1 MDIVDLMRHGATG
14 ALSGATGDVLRRRN
28 LGAILRRVHLGGP
41 ASRSELA
48 EETGLNRSTVGDLV
62 GDLARRGLVHERR
75 ARPSGVPGRP
85 SPIVEIEPER
95 LVVLAI
101 EIFPDELGAALVGL
115 GGVILERSRRSR
127 VRRTRPPDEDIATL
141 AELCS
146 PLLSSAAADG
156 LHAVS
161 VAVAGVV
168 RQDGLIVVAPN
179 LDWRDTAIAAPLRA
193 ALEVDVPVL
202 VANDADLATL
212 AELTRGAGV
221 GSLDFVGL
229 WGEVG
234 VGAGIVVNGS
244 LIRGRAGFAG
254 EVGHMPV
261 RPGGR
266 PCHCGSRGC
275 WETEVGEDAVLRAV
289 GIEGDG
295 GPQVVDGIIAAAE
308 AGDPRTLD
316 GLQSIGRW
324 LGIGLVGLANTLDP
338 DRIAL
343 GGMFGR
349 FHPYVR
355 ESIASEL
362 ARRRWMAAG
371 HVEIVAARLRED
383 APFLGAAEAALESV
397 LEDPTTI
404 QVARPGGSAQAR
416 RTSRKE
422 VGATDLIA

>member
-1 MDIVDLMRHGATG
+1 M
-14 ALSGATGDVLRRRN
+14 
-28 LGAILRRVHLGGP
+28 
-41 ASRSELA
+41 
-48 EETGLNRSTVGDLV
+48 
-62 GDLARRGLVHERR
+62 
-75 ARPSGVPGRP
+75 
-85 SPIVEIEPER
+85 
-95 LVVLAI
+95 
-101 EIFPDELGAALVGL
+101 
-115 GGVILERSRRSR
+115 
-127 VRRTRPPDEDIATL
+127 
-141 AELCS
+141 
-146 PLLSSAAADG
+146 
-156 LHAVS
+156 HAVS
-161 VAVAGVV
+161 VAVAGVI
-168 RQDGLIVVAPN
+168 RQDGLVIVAPN

-193 ALEVDVPVL
+193 ALGVEVPVL

-221 GSLDFVGL
+221 GSRDFVGL

-244 LIRGRAGFAG
+244 LIRGRGGFAG
-254 EVGHMPV
+254 EVGHTPV

-275 WETEVGEDAVLRAV
+275 WETEIGEDAVLRAV

-295 GPQVVDGIIAAAE
+295 GPQVIDRIVAAAE
-308 AGDPRTLD
+308 AGDARTLE
-316 GLQSIGRW
+316 GLRHIGRW

-343 GGMFGR
+343 GGIFGR

-383 APFLGAAEAALESV
+383 APLLGAAEAALESV

-404 QVARPGGSAQAR
+404 PVTRPGEAVRAR
-416 RTSRKE
+416 RPSRKE
-422 VGATDLIA
+422 VAATDLIA

>member
-1 MDIVDLMRHGATG
+1 
-14 ALSGATGDVLRRRN
+14 
-28 LGAILRRVHLGGP
+28 
-41 ASRSELA
+41 
-48 EETGLNRSTVGDLV
+48 
-62 GDLARRGLVHERR
+62 
-75 ARPSGVPGRP
+75 VPGRP
-85 SPIVEIEPER
+85 SPIVEVEPGR
-95 LVVLAI
+95 AVVLTV

-115 GGVILERSRRSR
+115 GGVILQRSRRAR
-127 VRRTRPPDEDIATL
+127 TRRTRPPEEDIATL
-141 AELCS
+141 AELCR
-146 PLLSSAAADG
+146 PLLESDAANE
-156 LHAVS
+156 LYAVS

-168 RQDGLIVVAPN
+168 REDGLVVVAPN
-179 LDWRDTAIAAPLRA
+179 LYWRDTAIAAPLRA
-193 ALEVDVPVL
+193 ALEVDVPVF

-221 GSLDFVGL
+221 GSRDFVAI

-234 VGAGIVVNGS
+234 VGAGIVVGGS
-244 LIRGRAGFAG
+244 LIRGRGGFAG
-254 EVGHMPV
+254 EVGHIPV
-261 RPGGR
+261 RPDGR

-295 GPQVVDGIIAAAE
+295 GPAVLDRIVAAAE
-308 AGDPRTLD
+308 RGDPKTLD
-316 GLQSIGRW
+316 GLHSIGRW
-324 LGIGLVGLANTLDP
+324 LGTGLVGLANTLDP

-349 FHPYVR
+349 IHPYVR

-371 HVEIVAARLRED
+371 HVEIVEAGLRED

-404 QVARPGGSAQAR
+404 LAARSGGSARER
-416 RTSRKE
+416 RASRKE
-422 VGATDLIA
+422 VPATDLIA

>member
-1 MDIVDLMRHGATG
+1 V
-14 ALSGATGDVLRRRN
+14 SGPTGDLGRRRN
-28 LGAILRRVHLGGP
+28 LGVVLRRVHLGGP

-48 EETGLNRSTVGDLV
+48 EWTGLNRSTVGDLV
-62 GDLARRGLVHERR
+62 GDLVERGLVSERR
-75 ARPSGVPGRP
+75 ARPTGVPGRP
-85 SPIVEIEPER
+85 SPIVAIEPTR
-95 LVVLAI
+95 LVVLAV
-101 EIFPDELGAALVGL
+101 EVFPDVLGAALVGL
-115 GGVILERSRRSR
+115 GGVILDR
-127 VRRTRPPDEDIATL
+127 VRLPRARVPRPPEADISTL
-141 AELCS
+141 AELCR
-146 PLLSSAAADG
+146 PLLASSAAEG

-161 VAVAGVV
+161 VAIAGVV
-168 RQDGLIVVAPN
+168 RGDGLIVVAPN
-179 LDWRDTAIAAPLRA
+179 LEWRDTVFAAPLRK
-193 ALEVDVPVL
+193 ALDVAVPVF

-221 GSLDFVGL
+221 GSHDFVGL

-289 GIEGDG
+289 GVEDEG
-295 GPQVVDGIIAAAE
+295 GPEVVDRILAAAE

-316 GLQSIGRW
+316 GLDSIGRW

-349 FHPYVR
+349 FHPYVSA
-355 ESIASEL
+355 SIANEL
-362 ARRRWMAAG
+362 AQRRWMAAG

-383 APFLGAAEAALESV
+383 APLLGAAELALESV

-404 QVARPGGSAQAR
+404 PVARSGESVRDR
-416 RTSRKE
+416 RASREE
-422 VGATDLIA
+422 VPAADLIA

>member
-1 MDIVDLMRHGATG
+1 LTGIPNGATRDALRRG
-14 ALSGATGDVLRRRN
+14 NLAAVLRHVHLSGPVT
-28 LGAILRRVHLGGP
+28 
-41 ASRSELA
+41 RSELGDW
-48 EETGLNRSTVGDLV
+48 TGLNRSTIGDLV
-62 GDLARRGLVHERR
+62 GDLAERGLVRERR
-75 ARPSGVPGRP
+75 ASPTGTPGRP
-85 SPIVEIEPER
+85 SPIVEVEPGR

-101 EIFPDELGAALVGL
+101 EIYPDALGAALVGL
-115 GGVILERSRRSR
+115 GGVILERASWPRGRRA
-127 VRRTRPPDEDIATL
+127 RPPEEDIATL
-141 AELCS
+141 AESCG
-146 PLLSSAAADG
+146 PLLSSPAAAG

-161 VAVAGVV
+161 VAAAGVV
-168 RQDGLIVVAPN
+168 REDGLVVVAPN
-179 LDWRDTAIAAPLRA
+179 LDWRDTAIAAPLQA
-193 ALEVDVPVL
+193 ALGVTVPVV

-212 AELTRGAGV
+212 AEWTRGAGA
-221 GSLDFVGL
+221 GSRDFVGL

-234 VGAGIVVNGS
+234 VGAGIIVNGA

-254 EVGHMPV
+254 EVGHIPV

-295 GPQVVDGIIAAAE
+295 GPAVIDRIVAAAA

-316 GLQSIGRW
+316 GLHAIGRW

-338 DRIAL
+338 ERIAL
-343 GGMFGR
+343 GGMFAR

-362 ARRRWMAAG
+362 GRRRWMAAG

-383 APFLGAAEAALESV
+383 APLLGAAEAALESV

-404 QVARPGGSAQAR
+404 AADPGGSARVR
-416 RTSRKE
+416 RASRKE
-422 VGATDLIA
+422 VAATDLIA

>member
-1 MDIVDLMRHGATG
+1 M
-14 ALSGATGDVLRRRN
+14 SGATSDAVRRRN

-48 EETGLNRSTVGDLV
+48 EWTGLNRSTVGDLV
-62 GDLARRGLVHERR
+62 GDLVERRLVRERR
-75 ARPSGVPGRP
+75 AHSTGVPGRP
-85 SPIVEIEPER
+85 SPIVEVEPNR

-115 GGVILERSRRSR
+115 GGSILER
-127 VRRTRPPDEDIATL
+127 VRQPRAPRTRAADEDIATL
-141 AELCS
+141 SEMCW
-146 PLLSSAAADG
+146 PLLASPSAAG

-161 VAVAGVV
+161 VALAGVV
-168 RQDGLIVVAPN
+168 RGDGLVIVAPN
-179 LDWRDTAIAAPLRA
+179 LEWRETAIAAPLRA
-193 ALEVDVPVL
+193 ALDVEAPVF

-221 GSLDFVGL
+221 GSRDFVGL

-244 LIRGRAGFAG
+244 LIRGRGGFAG

-261 RPGGR
+261 RPRGR

-295 GPQVVDGIIAAAE
+295 GPAVVDRIVAAAE
-308 AGDPRTLD
+308 AGDRRTLD

-324 LGIGLVGLANTLDP
+324 LGIGLVSLANTLDP

-343 GGMFGR
+343 GGMFAR

-355 ESIASEL
+355 ESIAREL

-383 APFLGAAEAALESV
+383 APLLGAAEAALESV

-404 QVARPGGSAQAR
+404 SVARPGGSTRGR
-416 RTSRKE
+416 RASAKE
-422 VGATDLIA
+422 VATADLIA

>member
-1 MDIVDLMRHGATG
+1 V
-14 ALSGATGDVLRRRN
+14 SGATSDAVRRRN
-28 LGAILRRVHLGGP
+28 LGAILRRIHLGGP

-48 EETGLNRSTVGDLV
+48 EWTGLNRSTVGDLV
-62 GDLARRGLVHERR
+62 GDLVERGLVRERR
-75 ARPSGVPGRP
+75 AHSTGVPGRP
-85 SPIVEIEPER
+85 SPIVEIEPRR

-101 EIFPDELGAALVGL
+101 EIYPDDLGAALVGL
-115 GGVILERSRRSR
+115 GGSILER
-127 VRRTRPPDEDIATL
+127 VRQPRAPRTRAAEEDIARL
-141 AELCS
+141 SEMCW
-146 PLLSSAAADG
+146 PLLASPAAAG

-161 VAVAGVV
+161 VALAGVV
-168 RQDGLIVVAPN
+168 RGDGLVVVAPN
-179 LDWRDTAIAAPLRA
+179 LEWRETAIAAPLRA
-193 ALEVDVPVL
+193 ALDVEAPVF

-221 GSLDFVGL
+221 GSRDFVGL

-234 VGAGIVVNGS
+234 VGAGIVVDGS
-244 LIRGRAGFAG
+244 LIRGRGGFAG

-295 GPQVVDGIIAAAE
+295 GPAVVDRIVAAAE
-308 AGDPRTLD
+308 AGDRRTLD

-324 LGIGLVGLANTLDP
+324 LGIGLVSLANTLDP

-343 GGMFGR
+343 GGMFAR

-383 APFLGAAEAALESV
+383 APLLGAAEAALESV

-404 QVARPGGSAQAR
+404 PVARPGGSTRDR
-416 RTSRKE
+416 RASAKE
-422 VGATDLIA
+422 VATADLIA